1 MRIGQNLAD
10 RALFYPLEAVNIKEY
25 LKLQNMLRALSQ
37 AMSYGKAVL
46 LSEGIILGKN
56 EKTFLAD
63 GTFLC
68 LCQNLGIILI
78 YFLYTWLH
86 KLCIKVPIQTSQT
99 QKTARNLN
107 LWQSNGCFEGLA
119 DGKKIVAQNTW
130 KSKTPDKNQIH
141 QSDIFIYLKTVYCR
155 TYCTKDLL
163 VKLILDLKNKLKY
176 KWKSCTFLKISGVF
190 VFECENF
197 KTQKGA
203 QRRSINCFLYRRK
216 IPLMIRFYH
225 IQISA
230 C

>member
-1 MRIGQNLAD
+1 
-10 RALFYPLEAVNIKEY
+10 
-25 LKLQNMLRALSQ
+25 MLIRALSQ

-155 TYCTKDLL
+155 TYLLYKGLAGKTYFRSKKQTK
-163 VKLILDLKNKLKY
+163 IQM
-176 KWKSCTFLKISGVF
+176 KSCTFLKISGVF

>member
-46 LSEGIILGKN
+46 LSEGIALGKN

-63 GTFLC
+63 GTFLS

-86 KLCIKVPIQTSQT
+86 KLCIKVPMQTSQT

-107 LWQSNGCFEGLA
+107 LGRVMDVLKVLRMGQNCCT
-119 DGKKIVAQNTW
+119 NTW
-130 KSKTPDKNQIH
+130 KSKTPDKNQMH

-176 KWKSCTFLKISGVF
+176 KWKVALFLRFQGFLSSNVKISKHKK
-190 VFECENF
+190 EH
-197 KTQKGA
+197 KGEA
-203 QRRSINCFLYRRK
+203 
-216 IPLMIRFYH
+216 
-225 IQISA
+225 
-230 C
+230 